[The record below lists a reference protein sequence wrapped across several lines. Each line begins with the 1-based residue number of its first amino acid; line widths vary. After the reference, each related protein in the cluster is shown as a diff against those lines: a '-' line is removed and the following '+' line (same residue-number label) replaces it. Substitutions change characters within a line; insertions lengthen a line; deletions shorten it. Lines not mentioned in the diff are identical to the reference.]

1 VYFADLSEEAHPFQK
16 LPSVPNPEPV
26 LFVCSEAGTWKM
38 RLHDA
43 CLVRIKTNSF
53 DRPSVACFRRMP
65 TYRELVD
72 LATSCADSA
81 RLSTSSAV
89 AYQFWQMA
97 LDYAESAAK
106 LNDGKR
112 PAIGEP
118 PIAVVRSAPD
128 YSNVLAK

>member
-1 VYFADLSEEAHPFQK
+1 
-16 LPSVPNPEPV
+16 
-26 LFVCSEAGTWKM
+26 M
-38 RLHDA
+38 R
-43 CLVRIKTNSF
+43 
-53 DRPSVACFRRMP
+53 
-65 TYRELVD
+65 TYKELVD
-72 LATSCADSA
+72 LAASCANSA
-81 RLSTSSAV
+81 RLATNSAV

-128 YSNVLAK
+128 YSNALAK

>member
-1 VYFADLSEEAHPFQK
+1 
-16 LPSVPNPEPV
+16 
-26 LFVCSEAGTWKM
+26 M

-43 CLVRIKTNSF
+43 CLVRIKTNSLI
-53 DRPSVACFRRMP
+53 RHPVACFRRMR